1 MCASGEF
8 VNGIGVQFEPE
19 ASGMINCSGI
29 TAIAIRCDKFD
40 GTTPYWTS

>member
-8 VNGIGVQFEPE
+8 VNGIGVQFKPE
-19 ASGMINCSGI
+19 VTGNECSGI